1 MCNNL
6 RKVTYCLGQRE
17 FIPDATQEERIEM
30 EEFSKERKG
39 YFHRWVDDVDTSKD
53 IPFIKTVALIEDEE
67 SGEVIMV
74 EYYNLKF
81 MKD

>member
-1 MCNNL
+1 
-6 RKVTYCLGQRE
+6 
-17 FIPDATQEERIEM
+17 M